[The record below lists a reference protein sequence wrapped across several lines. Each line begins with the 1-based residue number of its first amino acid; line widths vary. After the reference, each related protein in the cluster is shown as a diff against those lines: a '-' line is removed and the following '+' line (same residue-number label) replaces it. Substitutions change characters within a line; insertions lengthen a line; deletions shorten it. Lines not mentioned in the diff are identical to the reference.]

1 MEPDFFS
8 RLLELP
14 LFQGIGKN
22 EFWKIA
28 EKVRFDF
35 KKYPPGTSI
44 VEQGDACTHL
54 IFIINGQVHAVRRS
68 DHYNYTLHEWLPSPM
83 VLQPASL
90 FGLTTRYSR
99 GYHAEEEVQTL
110 RVDKRAVCDVLFSY
124 STFRYNYLNFLSF
137 QAQQTERRLWA
148 PLLPDLTQRF
158 VAFLTVR
165 SERLAGRKELNIK
178 MEQLAEELDA
188 TRLNV
193 SRMLNCLQT
202 QNLILLRR
210 ERILLPAFQR
220 LLQAGSGMS
229 AVELPATC
237 LPIES

>member
-14 LFQGIGKN
+14 LFQGIGKS

-35 KKYPPGTSI
+35 RKYPSGSSI
-44 VEQGDACTHL
+44 VEQGSSCTHL
-54 IFIINGQVHAVRRS
+54 VFIINGQVHAVRRS
-68 DHYNYTLHEWLPSPM
+68 DHYNYTLHEWLPSPV

-90 FGLTTRYSR
+90 FGLMTRYSR
-99 GYHAEEEVQTL
+99 AYLADGEVQVL
-110 RVDKRAVCDVLFSY
+110 RLDKRAVCDVLFNY

-137 QAQQTERRLWA
+137 QLQQTERRLWA
-148 PLLPDLTQRF
+148 PLPSDLARRF

-165 SERLAGRKELNIK
+165 SERIAGRKELDIK
-178 MEQLAEELDA
+178 MEQLAQELDA

-193 SRMLNCLQT
+193 SRMLNDLQA
-202 QNLILLRR
+202 QNLIVLRR
-210 ERILLPAFQR
+210 GRILLPVFQR
-220 LLQAGSGMS
+220 LWQADNG
-229 AVELPATC
+229 AQAAELPATC